1 MNKQI
6 LEIIENLKGS
16 LLGIGLS
23 DENILDAIEDNENIK
38 TCYLLNNLS
47 LTGKR
52 FSITKHG
59 KNKKINI
66 KKIKKQFKKKSLD
79 NIICNF
85 NIIKQFYRSFVPN
98 SIYLC
103 NKTIYIY
110 GSKEDLKQL
119 KNKYQRYTKNI
130 ELNKYDENY
139 LLKINT
145 QNTKNHFFKDLLY
158 KIKDFGSDAAN
169 LITDLLIN

>member
-1 MNKQI
+1 MNKQV
-6 LEIIENLKGS
+6 LEIIEKIKGS
-16 LLGIGLS
+16 LLGIGLE
-23 DENILDAIEDNENIK
+23 DETLLDAIEENENIK
-38 TCYLLNNLS
+38 TCYLLSNLS

-59 KNKKINI
+59 KSKKINI

-85 NIIKQFYRSFVPN
+85 DIIKQFYRSFIPN

-110 GSKEDLKQL
+110 GKKQDLEKI
-119 KNKYQRYTKNI
+119 KPKYQRYTNKIVI
-130 ELNKYDENY
+130 EESENDSVM
-139 LLKINT
+139 KINV
-145 QNTKNHFFKDLLY
+145 QNTKSHFFKDASY
-158 KIKDFGSDAAN
+158 KIVDFASDSIE
-169 LITDLLIN
+169 LITDILIN

>member
-6 LEIIENLKGS
+6 LEIIEKLKGS

-23 DENILDAIEDNENIK
+23 DENILDAIENNENIQ

-59 KNKKINI
+59 KEKKINI

-79 NIICNF
+79 NIVCNF
-85 NIIKQFYRSFVPN
+85 DIIKQFYRSFVPN

-110 GSKEDLKQL
+110 GRKQDLEKI
-119 KNKYQRYTKNI
+119 KAKYQRYTEKI
-130 ELNKYDENY
+130 EIEENEDNCVM
-139 LLKINT
+139 KIDV
-145 QNTKNHFFKDLLY
+145 QNTKNYFFKDTSY
-158 KIKDFGSDAAN
+158 KITDFATDAIDV
-169 LITDLLIN
+169 ITDILIN

>member
-16 LLGIGLS
+16 LLGIGLE
-23 DENILDAIEDNENIK
+23 DETLLDAIEENENIK
-38 TCYLLNNLS
+38 TCYLLSNLS

-59 KNKKINI
+59 KSKKINI

-85 NIIKQFYRSFVPN
+85 DIIKQFYRSFIPN

-110 GSKEDLKQL
+110 GNKEELEKLKI
-119 KNKYQRYTKNI
+119 KYQRYTNKI
-130 ELNKYDENY
+130 EIKEKEDNHIM
-139 LLKINT
+139 KIDV
-145 QNTKNHFFKDLLY
+145 QNTKNHFFKDFSY
-158 KIKDFGSDAAN
+158 KITDFVSDTTDI
-169 LITDLLIN
+169 ITDILIN

>member
-110 GSKEDLKQL
+110 GSKEELKKL
-119 KNKYQRYTKNI
+119 KTKYQRYTDKIEIKENENNYIMKIDVENAKN
-130 ELNKYDENY
+130 N
-139 LLKINT
+139 
-145 QNTKNHFFKDLLY
+145 FFKDASY
-158 KIKDFGSDAAN
+158 KITDFASDATD
-169 LITDLLIN
+169 LITDILIN